1 VRRGLEALEEPARTL
16 LATEVLLLYSDL
28 TEVATVMEVLLA
40 VLLIVH
46 VSLLLAPRVVNVF
59 RRKTGASVLSRI
71 LGVLLAAL

>member
-1 VRRGLEALEEPARTL
+1 
-16 LATEVLLLYSDL
+16 
-28 TEVATVMEVLLA
+28 MKVLLA

-59 RRKTGASVLSRI
+59 RRKIGANVLSRI